1 MVTSSFIYIS
11 TLTQTISGATF
22 MKSTVNR
29 RLWTFNHCN
38 WYSIHCP
45 HWPNWIDKKENHSI
59 LPPLRNVRRIYLSTS
74 PVAGVTRLS
83 RPLKDGPL
91 ENLWGGGEG
100 GRRSTKKIFA
110 QGKIKWKKKS
120 CTPIN
125 PKKIFIPCPKKK
137 IHTWNLITKT
147 NSYGPKIPHP
157 HHNFSNGP
165 SLMKPLLYSLCII

>member
-1 MVTSSFIYIS
+1 MVTSSLYIS
-11 TLTQTISGATF
+11 TLTQTKSGATF
-22 MKSTVNR
+22 MKSTINR

-74 PVAGVTRLS
+74 PVAGVTRLL

-91 ENLWGGGEG
+91 ENLSGGRGGGEVPKKYLRKG
-100 GRRSTKKIFA
+100 KLNEKKIHA
-110 QGKIKWKKKS
+110 RQLTLKKYS
-120 CTPIN
+120 YHVL
-125 PKKIFIPCPKKK
+125 KKK

-147 NSYGPKIPHP
+147 NSYGPKIPQP